1 MMDSLNKSN
10 TLQGRM
16 NNRLLSITRN
26 FIAYMPELNPISGGI
41 LPSILMQQLDYWFHR
56 YPDGYWKFLAPCGHL
71 MYKEGDS
78 WTEEIG
84 MSQHEFRT
92 AFDSIGYR
100 HGSKSAFLAAPDKFL
115 GRMYASYVDKRA
127 NLTYYIRN
135 HALVDQKLD
144 ELVARGTPAR
154 PQPPENKANVDSRSP
169 VDVVPQSTVASYSQV
184 PVNRQSQVTG
194 DGQYQSPVDAKHRV
208 TVNSTPP
215 APGDVDHQSHEV
227 GNSHLLGMQSTAL
240 PTTDNTVQNTFKQ
253 LPQTE
258 QEPAAVVKPSSLG
271 GGSSLNESQ
280 SQKLFYP
287 LVTGKELNAIEKVI
301 DLCRPDARQDVL
313 DEIEGIRL
321 AGGIKRGAVPL
332 ATALVKRVAAGEFGL
347 SAGVAVQAQRE
358 RRASNELAVQAAT
371 APAKQG
377 GMLQLSEDVISKLP
391 KHMADRARE
400 ALAKQAA

>member
-1 MMDSLNKSN
+1 
-10 TLQGRM
+10 M

-56 YPDGYWKFLAPCGHL
+56 YPDGFWKFLEPCANP

-84 MSQHEFRT
+84 MSQYEFRT

-100 HGSKSAFLAAPDKFL
+100 HSSKSAFLAAPDKFL

-144 ELVARGTPAR
+144 ELVARGAPTR
-154 PQPPENKANVDSRSP
+154 SQPPENKANVDSRSAGG
-169 VDVVPQSTVASYSQV
+169 VVPPSTAASYRQF
-184 PVNRQSQVTG
+184 PV
-194 DGQYQSPVDAKHRV
+194 DGQYQSPVDAKDHA
-208 TVNSTPP
+208 TTNSISPV
-215 APGDVDHQSHEV
+215 PGGGNSQSHEL
-227 GNSHLLGMQSTAL
+227 GNSNLLEMQSTTL

-253 LPQTE
+253 LPQSE
-258 QEPAAVVKPSSLG
+258 PKPAALEKPSSRS
-271 GGSSLNESQ
+271 GGSSLNENQ
-280 SQKLFYP
+280 GQKLFYP
-287 LVTGKELNAIEKVI
+287 LVTGKELTAIEKII
-301 DLCRPDARQDVL
+301 DLCRPDTRQDVL

-358 RRASNELAVQAAT
+358 RRANNELAVQAAT
-371 APAKQG
+371 APVSQG
-377 GMLQLSEDVISKLP
+377 TMPAMTEEAISKLP
-391 KHMADRARE
+391 KHMADRARQ
-400 ALAKQAA
+400 AMAKQAA